1 MNLFSSKK
9 WYRKGEELLE
19 TKIKT
24 GDRAVTITD
33 IFRKMIPFLGL
44 VIMIA
49 VFQIFGDGRLLTPGN
64 IKSILNQSVYVAIMA
79 FGAVFV
85 YSHGGMDLSYGGVI
99 GFSVLAGILVGRAG
113 APFPVIVL
121 TNIVA
126 SVVWFALNGLVSVYL
141 KVSPFITSLC
151 IMYMCRGILNTV
163 CAKEKYSVPVY
174 IYNYD
179 NWTIKIT
186 LLVASFVICWFL
198 FEKSWIGKTNK
209 AIGGNAMAAQ
219 QAGVNV
225 EKSRMLAYIISGITV
240 GIGGFILMVRA
251 GSVSTS
257 TGQGLEMNVITAL
270 VLGGVPLSGGSR
282 AKMIGA
288 LVGSLSVII
297 LRNGLIILGVN
308 ERVIEGIQG
317 LILLVI
323 VFLTYAKN
331 KDGIWQ

>member
-1 MNLFSSKK
+1 MEKKKEESSIS
-9 WYRKGEELLE
+9 YTNILN
-19 TKIKT
+19 KI
-24 GDRAVTITD
+24 
-33 IFRKMIPFLGL
+33 IPFLGL
-44 VIMIA
+44 AIMII
-49 VFQIFGDGRLLTPGN
+49 VFQVFGDGKLLTQGN

-79 FGAVFV
+79 FGAIFV
-85 YSHGGMDLSYGGVI
+85 YSHGGMDLSYGSVI
-99 GFSVLAGILVGRAG
+99 GFSVLCGILIGRAG
-113 APFPVIVL
+113 AQFPVIVIV
-121 TNIVA
+121 NIVSA
-126 SVVWFALNGLVSVYL
+126 VVWFMLNGIVSVYL
-141 KVSPFITSLC
+141 RVSPFITSLC

-179 NWTIKIT
+179 NWTVKIVV
-186 LLVASFVICWFL
+186 LVVAFIICYLL
-198 FEKSWIGKTNK
+198 FEKSWIGKANK
-209 AIGGNAMAAQ
+209 AIGGNPLAAQ

-225 EKSRMLAYIISGITV
+225 ERTKMIAYLISGITV
-240 GIGGFILMVRA
+240 GVGGFILMARA

-288 LVGSLSVII
+288 LIGSLSVIV

-317 LILLVI
+317 LVLLII
-323 VFLTYAKN
+323 VFLTYIKN

>member
-1 MNLFSSKK
+1 M
-9 WYRKGEELLE
+9 E
-19 TKIKT
+19 TKKKKS
-24 GDRAVTITD
+24 GGFAVYVD
-33 IFRKMIPFLGL
+33 LLRKVIPFLGL
-44 VIMIA
+44 AIMIV
-49 VFQIFGDGRLLTPGN
+49 VFQVFGNGRLLTQGN

-99 GFSVLAGILVGRAG
+99 GFSVLTAILAGRAG
-113 APFPVIVL
+113 APLPVIILV
-121 TNIVA
+121 NITA
-126 SVVWFALNGLVSVYL
+126 AVVWFILNGLVSVYL

-179 NWTIKIT
+179 NWPIKIT
-186 LLVASFVICWFL
+186 VLVVAFVVCYLL
-198 FEKSWIGKTNK
+198 FEKSWIGKANK
-209 AIGGNAMAAQ
+209 AIGGNPLAAQ

-225 EKSRMLAYIISGITV
+225 ERSRMIAYIISGITV
-240 GIGGFILMVRA
+240 GVGGFILMARA

-282 AKMIGA
+282 AKMVGA

-317 LILLVI
+317 LVLLII

>member
-1 MNLFSSKK
+1 MEKK
-9 WYRKGEELLE
+9 KEERS
-19 TKIKT
+19 ISY
-24 GDRAVTITD
+24 TD
-33 IFRKMIPFLGL
+33 ILNKIIPFLGL
-44 VIMIA
+44 AIMIII
-49 VFQIFGDGRLLTPGN
+49 FQIFGEGKLLTQGN

-79 FGAVFV
+79 FGAIFV
-85 YSHGGMDLSYGGVI
+85 YSHGGMDLSYGSVI
-99 GFSVLAGILVGRAG
+99 GFSVLCGILVGRAG
-113 APFPVIVL
+113 APLIIIILV
-121 TNIVA
+121 NILSA
-126 SVVWFALNGLVSVYL
+126 VVWFLLNGLVSVYL

-179 NWTIKIT
+179 NWTVKIVV
-186 LLVASFVICWFL
+186 LIAAFVICYFL
-198 FEKSWIGKTNK
+198 FEKSWIGKANK
-209 AIGGNAMAAQ
+209 AIGGNPLAAQ

-225 EKSRMLAYIISGITV
+225 EMTKMIAYLISGITV
-240 GIGGFILMVRA
+240 GVGGFILMARA

-288 LVGSLSVII
+288 LIGSLSVII

-317 LILLVI
+317 LVLLII
-323 VFLTYAKN
+323 VFLTYVKN

>member
-1 MNLFSSKK
+1 MEKKKEESSIS
-9 WYRKGEELLE
+9 Y
-19 TKIKT
+19 
-24 GDRAVTITD
+24 TD
-33 IFRKMIPFLGL
+33 ILNKIIPFLGL
-44 VIMIA
+44 AIMIL
-49 VFQIFGDGRLLTPGN
+49 VFQVFGDGKLLTQGN

-79 FGAVFV
+79 FGAIFV
-85 YSHGGMDLSYGGVI
+85 YSHGGMDLSYGSVI
-99 GFSVLAGILVGRAG
+99 GFSVLCGILDGRAG
-113 APFPVIVL
+113 APFPVIVIV
-121 TNIVA
+121 NIVSA
-126 SVVWFALNGLVSVYL
+126 VVWFMLNGIVSVYL

-179 NWTIKIT
+179 NWTVKIVV
-186 LLVASFVICWFL
+186 LVVAFIICYLL
-198 FEKSWIGKTNK
+198 FEKSWIGKANK
-209 AIGGNAMAAQ
+209 AIGGNPLAAQ

-225 EKSRMLAYIISGITV
+225 ERTKLIAYLISGITV
-240 GIGGFILMVRA
+240 GVGGFVLMARA

-288 LVGSLSVII
+288 LIGSLSVIV

-317 LILLVI
+317 LVLLII
-323 VFLTYAKN
+323 VFLTYIKN

>member
-1 MNLFSSKK
+1 MEKKKEESSIS
-9 WYRKGEELLE
+9 Y
-19 TKIKT
+19 
-24 GDRAVTITD
+24 TD
-33 IFRKMIPFLGL
+33 ILNKIIPFLGL
-44 VIMIA
+44 AIMIL
-49 VFQIFGDGRLLTPGN
+49 VFQVFGDGKLLTQGN

-79 FGAVFV
+79 FGAIFV
-85 YSHGGMDLSYGGVI
+85 YSHGGMDLSYGSVI
-99 GFSVLAGILVGRAG
+99 GFSVLCGILVGRAG
-113 APFPVIVL
+113 APFPVIVIV
-121 TNIVA
+121 NIVSA
-126 SVVWFALNGLVSVYL
+126 VVWFMLNGIVSVYL

-179 NWTIKIT
+179 NWTVKIVV
-186 LLVASFVICWFL
+186 LVVAFIICYFL
-198 FEKSWIGKTNK
+198 FEKSWIGKANK
-209 AIGGNAMAAQ
+209 AIGGNPLAAQ

-225 EKSRMLAYIISGITV
+225 ERTKMIAYLISGITV
-240 GIGGFILMVRA
+240 GVGGFVLMARA

-288 LVGSLSVII
+288 LIGSLSVIV

-317 LILLVI
+317 LVLLII
-323 VFLTYAKN
+323 VFLTYIKN

>member
-1 MNLFSSKK
+1 MEKKKEESSIS
-9 WYRKGEELLE
+9 YTNILN
-19 TKIKT
+19 KI
-24 GDRAVTITD
+24 
-33 IFRKMIPFLGL
+33 IPFLGL
-44 VIMIA
+44 AIMII
-49 VFQIFGDGRLLTPGN
+49 VFQVFGDGKLLTQGN

-79 FGAVFV
+79 FGAIFV
-85 YSHGGMDLSYGGVI
+85 YSHGGMDLSYGSVI
-99 GFSVLAGILVGRAG
+99 GFSVLCGILIGRAG
-113 APFPVIVL
+113 APFPVIVIV
-121 TNIVA
+121 NIVS
-126 SVVWFALNGLVSVYL
+126 SVVWFMLNGIVSVYL
-141 KVSPFITSLC
+141 RVSPFITSLC

-179 NWTIKIT
+179 NWTVKIVV
-186 LLVASFVICWFL
+186 LVVAFIICYLL
-198 FEKSWIGKTNK
+198 FEKSWIGKANK
-209 AIGGNAMAAQ
+209 AIGGNPLAAQ

-225 EKSRMLAYIISGITV
+225 ERTKMIAYLISGITV
-240 GIGGFILMVRA
+240 GVGGFILMARA

-288 LVGSLSVII
+288 LIGSLSVIV

-317 LILLVI
+317 LVLLII
-323 VFLTYAKN
+323 VFLTYIKN